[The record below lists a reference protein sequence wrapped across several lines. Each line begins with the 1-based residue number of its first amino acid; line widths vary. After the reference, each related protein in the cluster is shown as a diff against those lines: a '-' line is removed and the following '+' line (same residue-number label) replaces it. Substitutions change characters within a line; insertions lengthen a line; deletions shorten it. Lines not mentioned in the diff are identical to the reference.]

1 MGSTCSSSVR
11 RSKAPRSSF
20 FCGAHSPI
28 RVLSSVPSVSSVVI
42 GFSRDS
48 RLRAQT
54 FRPLRLFFAL
64 FAVKSFSPRSL
75 RIFAAISALK
85 AFPTTAF
92 ETTTTHSV
100 LAIHNSGRPP
110 IPPLQKHR
118 WLVRLSRC
126 QPLFLASRRPPQER
140 SPDLRGHS
148 RHSAKFFLHLAPQF
162 LNSSLTL
169 RFTCRNCFS
178 VAHSAKLYAVRSFA
192 ASRANRSRTL
202 ASDHPCIATI
212 PAGWSGTC
220 DTDSGHCAQKPA
232 GTPNPETASTRHA
245 KSPHAGS

>member
-1 MGSTCSSSVR
+1 M
-11 RSKAPRSSF
+11 
-20 FCGAHSPI
+20 

-162 LNSSLTL
+162 LNFFAHAHLPELFLHRPQRRVVCRPQLRRFARQPLTYPRIRSSLYRNHPCRVVRHMRYRLGPL
-169 RFTCRNCFS
+169 RSKACRNAQSRNRFDSSREIAACR
-178 VAHSAKLYAVRSFA
+178 KL
-192 ASRANRSRTL
+192 NL
-202 ASDHPCIATI
+202 CWP
-212 PAGWSGTC
+212 
-220 DTDSGHCAQKPA
+220 
-232 GTPNPETASTRHA
+232 
-245 KSPHAGS
+245 